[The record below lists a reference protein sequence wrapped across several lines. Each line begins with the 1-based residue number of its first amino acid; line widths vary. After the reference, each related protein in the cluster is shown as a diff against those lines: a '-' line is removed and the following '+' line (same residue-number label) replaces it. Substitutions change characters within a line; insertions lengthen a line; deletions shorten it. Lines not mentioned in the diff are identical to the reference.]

1 MKKFKSVIVVM
12 LVVMM
17 LAAFAGCSGKADWD
31 AVKREDIVAQAGS
44 IQMSKK
50 AVLLQYAIDEYS
62 NASAASMF
70 GQLGGLGDFE
80 LDAVEM
86 DDSYNFMLSML
97 ALAKIAEDEGILVT
111 QEEAYESA
119 YREFILNPK
128 MYDTMTDYV
137 NTIKSS
143 LYLSD
148 ELVVEY
154 SAEHNFIKLS
164 AYNAVK
170 KEFEKL
176 NPADYEDLDAMSA
189 AVLENVNAMMK
200 DASVTALVPRTKT
213 VKGKSLDYSKIVDNV
228 KWNYNELYL

>member
-119 YREFILNPK
+119 VKIAQTFFGGDIREL
-128 MYDTMTDYV
+128 TV
-137 NTIKSS
+137 
-143 LYLSD
+143 D
-148 ELVVEY
+148 EL
-154 SAEHNFIKLS
+154 
-164 AYNAVK
+164 YNMISNMHMVM
-170 KEFEKL
+170 
-176 NPADYEDLDAMSA
+176 Y
-189 AVLENVNAMMK
+189 
-200 DASVTALVPRTKT
+200 
-213 VKGKSLDYSKIVDNV
+213 
-228 KWNYNELYL
+228 